1 MEPVRRTLCGT
12 SVGPDDAWWT
22 GAAHRPAGRSARQL
36 PGAKDNMIDSR
47 PSSARQASEDG
58 TAAGIP
64 CFPRYWRQR
73 KSIWDAG
80 VVAGRRHRSYSRI
93 TLEVAPV
100 PLACDRKLYPPT
112 TNKVHYRNPLGRLF
126 RTINFQCVVR

>member
-1 MEPVRRTLCGT
+1 MARVWGQTTPGGQEPPT
-12 SVGPDDAWWT
+12 A
-22 GAAHRPAGRSARQL
+22 PAGRSARQL

-47 PSSARQASEDG
+47 PSSARQASKDG

-100 PLACDRKLYPPT
+100 PLACDRNCIRRQPT
-112 TNKVHYRNPLGRLF
+112 KFIIEIPSADCLE
-126 RTINFQCVVR
+126 Q